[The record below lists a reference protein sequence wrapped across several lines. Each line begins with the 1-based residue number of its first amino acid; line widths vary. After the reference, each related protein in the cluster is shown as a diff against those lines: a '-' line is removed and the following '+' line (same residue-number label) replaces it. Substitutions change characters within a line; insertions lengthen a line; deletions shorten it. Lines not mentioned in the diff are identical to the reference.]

1 MCVGSSLDFSVG
13 DFGQTQFTEHTLQSA
28 GSLVTGSNDSFFA
41 DRLQTA
47 VDLHVA
53 LDDVPVIIVVSIPVG
68 TSEHIVVVGS
78 CGVAGADVVSAGEQL
93 RHGTS
98 NTAQIGVGEGLV
110 VGGGGLQVQQH
121 SDQVLSSDG
130 ADTTGNTSG
139 NTNTGDGTVLGTLNA
154 GALGNC
160 QAAGFQVQHGLA
172 FSIAHLDFGTGTG
185 SETHLQAAG
194 CIAGCQECLGVGG
207 VVAVHE
213 DGLSAVDGDGLGV
226 SGKAAHTQLQL
237 GCFFQCTLGHD
248 TSAASLGTDEQSH
261 CIEGS
266 VTGDTNSGFHFS
278 EATDSSFSSVSSDLD
293 GVILNVGDVALVGG
307 HQTST
312 HLGHAHHDFND
323 GQLADDFGQLSG
335 SQAQGDSQDLVTG
348 NVDVNDLASDFQ
360 RVNSHGLLSAV
371 QTDSVVSDKGV
382 QHVELVTG
390 LAVHF
395 NDAAILNL
403 DAGGGVE
410 GAVHSD
416 QTDFCPF
423 LYVAV
428 LIDRTGGQ
436 DFKTFRLHATSLLPE
451 FLN

>member
-1 MCVGSSLDFSVG
+1 M
-13 DFGQTQFTEHTLQSA
+13 
-28 GSLVTGSNDSFFA
+28 
-41 DRLQTA
+41 
-47 VDLHVA
+47 
-53 LDDVPVIIVVSIPVG
+53 
-68 TSEHIVVVGS
+68 
-78 CGVAGADVVSAGEQL
+78 
-93 RHGTS
+93 
-98 NTAQIGVGEGLV
+98 GEGLV

-160 QAAGFQVQHGLA
+160 QAASFQVQHGLA

-207 VVAVHE
+207 IVAVHE
-213 DGLSAVDGDGLGV
+213 DGLSAVNGNGLSVG
-226 SGKAAHTQLQL
+226 GEAAHAQQQLS
-237 GCFFQCTLGHD
+237 CFFQCTLGHD
-248 TSAASLGTDEQSH
+248 TSAASLGTNEQSH

-266 VTGDTNSGFHFS
+266 VTGDTNGGFHFS

-323 GQLADDFGQLSG
+323 GQLTDDFGQLSG
-335 SQAQGDSQDLVTG
+335 SQAQGDSQDFVTG
-348 NVDVNDLASDFQ
+348 DVDVNDLTGDFQ
-360 RVNSHGLLSAV
+360 RIHSHGLLSAV

-403 DAGGGVE
+403 DAGGRIE

-416 QTDFCPF
+416 QTDFCP
-423 LYVAV
+423 LLNVAV
-428 LIDRTGGQ
+428 LIDRTSGQ
-436 DFKTFRLHATSLLPE
+436 DFKTFRLHATSLLPD
-451 FLN
+451 LKIR